1 MRHVAALVL
10 CLSLAPLCRE
20 ASAADCDAPAKVADG
35 WLISSPSEQGLDP
48 TLICTIGRRLKDLPG
63 AKPNGV
69 VIVRHGVLVY
79 EKYFVGADQ
88 RWPENHW
95 GEPLPIL
102 PHDAETKHDMSSSTK
117 SVVAL
122 LVGIALDRG
131 ALKSLDTP
139 AFDFFPEYADL
150 RSPERDAITLRDLL
164 TMRAGLRWIYHPYL
178 SFWRQINAA
187 PDPYRLILAQPV
199 TATPGTVFRYN
210 NGSVELM
217 GAIIQRAMH
226 RPLDEFAKEALF
238 DPLGIT
244 DWEWG
249 RMANG
254 DPGASWGLRLRLRDF
269 AKIGQLVLS
278 HGRWHGRQIVSEERV
293 KDMTAPRVTRREGAY
308 GYYWW
313 LDSMT
318 IAGRQIDLIEAL
330 GWGGQNLYV
339 VPSLDLIVAVTAG
352 VYTYDGKGPQ
362 GLAPET
368 ARDMALRAAL
378 GGG

>member
-1 MRHVAALVL
+1 MVDFVAFGTRARSHSDLRDRQ
-10 CLSLAPLCRE
+10 APE
-20 ASAADCDAPAKVADG
+20 GPA
-35 WLISSPSEQGLDP
+35 
-48 TLICTIGRRLKDLPG
+48 G
-63 AKPNGV
+63 AEPNGV

-150 RSPERDAITLRDLL
+150 RSPERDAITVRDLL

-293 KDMTAPRVTRREGAY
+293 KDMTAPQVTRREGAY

-313 LDSMT
+313 LELDDNRGST
-318 IAGRQIDLIEAL
+318 DRPHRGARL
-330 GWGGQNLYV
+330 GWSKPLRGPKPRPDRCRHCRRVYLRWEGSAGPCPRDCQGHG
-339 VPSLDLIVAVTAG
+339 VAGSSRRLTAF
-352 VYTYDGKGPQ
+352 K
-362 GLAPET
+362 
-368 ARDMALRAAL
+368 
-378 GGG
+378 